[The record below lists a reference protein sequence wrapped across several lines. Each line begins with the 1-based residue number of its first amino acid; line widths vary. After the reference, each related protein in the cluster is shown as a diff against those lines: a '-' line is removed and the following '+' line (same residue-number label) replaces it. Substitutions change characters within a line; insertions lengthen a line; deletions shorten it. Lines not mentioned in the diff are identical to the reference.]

1 MQDIAGHSHVDGNR
15 DHPIGTFL
23 YAISTMHC
31 MTVSLAQG
39 GDGLGTL
46 WGEELAGEMLRE
58 AGFASIAVHH
68 LEHDPQNAYTVA
80 RP

>member
-1 MQDIAGHSHVDGNR
+1 M
-15 DHPIGTFL
+15 GTFL
-23 YAISTMHC
+23 YAISTLHC

-46 WGEELAGEMLRE
+46 WGEELAAEMLRD
-58 AGFASIAVHH
+58 AGFASIEVHH

-80 RP
+80 RPGPA